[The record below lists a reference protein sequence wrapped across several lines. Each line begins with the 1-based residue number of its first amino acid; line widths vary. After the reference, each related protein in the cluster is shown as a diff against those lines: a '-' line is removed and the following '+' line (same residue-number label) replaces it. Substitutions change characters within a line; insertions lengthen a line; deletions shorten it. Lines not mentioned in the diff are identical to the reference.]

1 MAKVFSF
8 QMAAGLTSVV
18 AAFMFLAIPAA
29 PAKAQ
34 DLDMKEI
41 FRCQAKDK
49 PGIAAC
55 DKSRDLI
62 LNNCTTCHIFVAIV
76 VQQFDKD
83 GWDGLFERH
92 KDRAGQLNAAQLNEM
107 KAYLVANFNPQLDP
121 PDVPPELLKEW
132 TAY

>member
-1 MAKVFSF
+1 MARVFSLKITT
-8 QMAAGLTSVV
+8 ALLGAV
-18 AAFMFLAIPAA
+18 AALMFLALPAS

-55 DKSRDLI
+55 DKSRELI

-76 VQQFDKD
+76 VQQFDKA

-92 KDRAGQLNAAQLNEM
+92 RDRAAQLNDTQINEM
-107 KAYLVANFNPQLDP
+107 KAYLAANFNPQIDP

>member
-1 MAKVFSF
+1 MAKMFSLKIT
-8 QMAAGLTSVV
+8 GVLT
-18 AAFMFLAIPAA
+18 AMAFMFLALSAA

-49 PGIAAC
+49 PGIAHC
-55 DKSRDLI
+55 DKSREMI

-76 VQQFDKD
+76 VQQFDKA
-83 GWDGLFERH
+83 GWDGLFDRH
-92 KDRAGQLNAAQLNEM
+92 KGRAAQLNDAQLDEM
-107 KAYLVANFNPQLDP
+107 KSYLVANFNPKLEP
-121 PDVPPELLKEW
+121 PEVPAELLKEW